1 MEERKKF
8 RCTKFLIRK
17 SLNNGDYLL
26 YFVFQRFLSG
36 WDGTG
41 SWLEVSSVFAAH
53 PSAETEHYMWATEM
67 TQAALTL
74 SPASKFTQE
83 GVPEERHLN

>member
-1 MEERKKF
+1 MLTSCAKAALDLIIIIIIIIIMEERKKF

-53 PSAETEHYMWATEM
+53 PSAETEHYM
-67 TQAALTL
+67 
-74 SPASKFTQE
+74 
-83 GVPEERHLN
+83 